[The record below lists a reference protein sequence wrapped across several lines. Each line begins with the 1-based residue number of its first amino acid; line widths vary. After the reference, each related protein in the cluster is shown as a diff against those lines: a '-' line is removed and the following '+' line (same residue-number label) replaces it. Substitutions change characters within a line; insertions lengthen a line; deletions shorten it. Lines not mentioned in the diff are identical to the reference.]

1 MGACLM
7 HHPSQGPQ
15 AAPLWR
21 VWHCGSL
28 PGLFQASIGPQRPLS
43 MNPIFKRTTR
53 LALATLSAG
62 LAATAL
68 AQFAPAAQPAAAAA
82 AQSAVGLPGTGTFG
96 TATGTALGTVG
107 TPQPGLVQLP
117 TLPARPDL
125 GAQDASRNAL
135 TPLRAPKPQ
144 VPSQFQRFVQESTG
158 KLLPVFG
165 ANLFDNPLAYAAD
178 SAIAAPG
185 EYLMGTGDEVR
196 INISGAFDYAGS
208 QTVDRNGQISLPKIG
223 TLNLAG
229 VQVKDLEATVRKQV
243 ATVFTNV
250 TVNASLGKLRGVTVY
265 VVGQAR
271 LPGSYNLTSLSTLVN
286 AVFASGGPGTNGSL
300 RNITLKRGGKTVTTL
315 DLYDFIAKGDK
326 SRDALLQPGDVI
338 TIPPAGPRVAL
349 TGATDMGAI
358 YELKDGTTV
367 QDILAIGGGVPT
379 LASAQKAL
387 VERIDPLQPGAP
399 RQVENLLLN
408 AEGLSQKLR
417 DGDVLTLLP
426 ISPAFGNAVTLQ
438 GAVAQPLR
446 HGWYAG
452 MRVSD
457 LIPDREA
464 LISPDFYKRRNQ
476 LVQNRIA
483 TLRAQGFTAE
493 QIQALQRAEQL
504 PEDVALSTE
513 LISRNPF
520 FGQNSQGMPQP
531 SGQAGQGGNA
541 TGPQTAATGASLGAV
556 GQGPNNQPLSEQELQ
571 SLREQ
576 RVKEARNPV
585 DRVRGFAE
593 QINWEYAVIQRL
605 NKAELKT
612 ELIPFNMAKAVID
625 KDPTHNLQLQP
636 DDVVTIMNSADLRL
650 PVAKQNRLVRIE
662 GEVASPGVYQA
673 QPGETLPQII
683 QRAGGL
689 TPQAYLYGTEFTR
702 ETVRKQQQ
710 QNLDQVIRRLEAQ
723 LQSAGATLAAN
734 LTGERALQAQTL
746 QQQQQQQMQA
756 QINRLKTLRSKGR
769 VALELDPAAQRAEAL
784 PALPLEDGDAIL
796 VPSMP
801 AFVSAAGS
809 VNNENVMV
817 YKPGK
822 TVGDI
827 IHAAGLA
834 EDAEPAQAF
843 VLRADGSV
851 LSRRS
856 AGWLSSFESAKIMPG
871 DTLVVPPKVDR
882 ETNYNF
888 VVRALRDWT
897 QIFSN
902 LGIGAAAIKTLRN

>member
-1 MGACLM
+1 MTFQSPLSALSFQQNGLSRQTLLAMALWGGLAAGAAQAQVSANTANIIPGASAIGLINGQQSGGATGFGAAL
-7 HHPSQGPQ
+7 PGA
-15 AAPLWR
+15 AAP
-21 VWHCGSL
+21 GL
-28 PGLFQASIGPQRPLS
+28 PATTVPMLPQRPD
-43 MNPIFKRTTR
+43 M
-53 LALATLSAG
+53 
-62 LAATAL
+62 
-68 AQFAPAAQPAAAAA
+68 
-82 AQSAVGLPGTGTFG
+82 
-96 TATGTALGTVG
+96 
-107 TPQPGLVQLP
+107 
-117 TLPARPDL
+117 
-125 GAQDASRNAL
+125 GAQDAAATQRSPL
-135 TPLRAPKPQ
+135 TALRAPQPQ
-144 VPSQFQRFVQESTG
+144 APSQFQRFVQESTG

-165 ANLFDNPLAYAAD
+165 ANLFDNPLAYTAD
-178 SAIAAPG
+178 SATAAPG
-185 EYLMGTGDEVR
+185 EYLLGTGDEVR
-196 INISGAFDYAGS
+196 INISGAFDYAGA

-271 LPGSYNLTSLSTLVN
+271 QPGSYTLTSLSTLVN
-286 AVFASGGPGTNGSL
+286 AVFASGGPGANGSM
-300 RNITLKRGGKTVTTL
+300 RSITLKRGGKTVTTL

-326 SRDALLQPGDVI
+326 GRDALLQPGDVI

-349 TGATDMGAI
+349 TGATDQGAI
-358 YELKDGTTV
+358 YELHSGTTV
-367 QDILAIGGGVPT
+367 QDLLAIGGGVPT

-387 VERIDPLQPGAP
+387 VERIDPQQPSAP
-399 RQVENLLLN
+399 RQVQNLVLN
-408 AEGLSQKLR
+408 ADGLAQKLR
-417 DGDVLTLLP
+417 DGDILTLLP

-446 HGWYAG
+446 HAWFAG
-452 MRVSD
+452 MRVAD

-493 QIQALQRAEQL
+493 QIQALQRAGQL

-520 FGQNSQGMPQP
+520 FGQNHQGMPLQA
-531 SGQAGQGGNA
+531 GQAGQPPGQG
-541 TGPQTAATGASLGAV
+541 AAGTSPAQQAAGQGAS
-556 GQGPNNQPLSEQELQ
+556 GQNGNNQPLTEQELQ
-571 SLREQ
+571 IVREQ
-576 RVKEARNPV
+576 RIRQARNPV

-593 QINWEYAVIQRL
+593 QINWDYAVIQRL

-612 ELIPFNMAKAVID
+612 ELIPFNLAKAVID
-625 KDPTHNLQLQP
+625 KDPAHNLQLQP
-636 DDVVTIMNSADLRL
+636 DDVITVMNSADLRL
-650 PVAKQNRLVRIE
+650 PVAKQTRLVRIE

-673 QPGETLPQII
+673 QPGETITQLIA
-683 QRAGGL
+683 RAGGL

-702 ETVRKQQQ
+702 ESVRKQQQ
-710 QNLDQVIRRLEAQ
+710 QNLDQLIRRLESQ
-723 LQSAGATLAAN
+723 LQSASATLAAN
-734 LTGERALQAQTL
+734 LTGERALQSQTL

-756 QINRLKTLRSKGR
+756 QINRLKTLRSQGR
-769 VALELDPAAQRAEAL
+769 VALELDADVKKADAL
-784 PALPLEDGDAIL
+784 PAIPLEDGDAIL
-796 VPSMP
+796 IPSQP
-801 AFVSAAGS
+801 AFVAAAGS
-809 VNNENVMV
+809 VNNENVII
-817 YKPGK
+817 YKPGR
-822 TVGDI
+822 TVGDVLK
-827 IHAAGLA
+827 AASLT
-834 EDAEPAQAF
+834 EDAQPSEAF

-856 AGWLSSFESAKIMPG
+856 TSGLFSSFEGARIMPG

-882 ETNYNF
+882 ESSYNF
-888 VVRALRDWT
+888 IVRALRDWT

>member
-1 MGACLM
+1 MPHQPPLHQPTPRFVFRPLLLLVLGLGAWLGSAQAQVSANTANMIPGASAIGLINGQGAAVPGMGT
-7 HHPSQGPQ
+7 
-15 AAPLWR
+15 
-21 VWHCGSL
+21 
-28 PGLFQASIGPQRPLS
+28 PGLPTATAPVLPQRPD
-43 MNPIFKRTTR
+43 I
-53 LALATLSAG
+53 
-62 LAATAL
+62 
-68 AQFAPAAQPAAAAA
+68 
-82 AQSAVGLPGTGTFG
+82 
-96 TATGTALGTVG
+96 
-107 TPQPGLVQLP
+107 
-117 TLPARPDL
+117 
-125 GAQDASRNAL
+125 GAQDASRTLPTA
-135 TPLRAPKPQ
+135 LRAPKPEA
-144 VPSQFQRFVQESTG
+144 PSQFQRFVQESTG

-178 SAIAAPG
+178 SATAAPG
-185 EYLMGTGDEVR
+185 EYLLGTGDEVR
-196 INISGAFDYAGS
+196 INISGAIDYAGS

-271 LPGSYNLTSLSTLVN
+271 QPGTYSLTSLSTLVN
-286 AVFASGGPGTNGSL
+286 AVFASGGPGANGSL

-326 SRDALLQPGDVI
+326 GRDALLQPGDVI

-358 YELKDGTTV
+358 YELRDGTTV
-367 QDILAIGGGVPT
+367 QDLLAIGGGVPA

-387 VERIDPLQPGAP
+387 VERIDPQQPSAP
-399 RQVENLLLN
+399 RQVQNLVLN
-408 AEGLSQKLR
+408 GEGLAQKLR
-417 DGDVLTLLP
+417 DGDVITLLP

-446 HGWYAG
+446 HGWFAG

-541 TGPQTAATGASLGAV
+541 AAPQTAAPGAPLGAV

-571 SLREQ
+571 NLREQ

-612 ELIPFNMAKAVID
+612 ELIPFNLAKAVID
-625 KDPTHNLQLQP
+625 KDPAHNLQLQP

-650 PVAKQNRLVRIE
+650 PVAKQTRLVRIE

-673 QPGETLPQII
+673 QPGETLPQLI

-702 ETVRKQQQ
+702 ESVRKQQQ
-710 QNLDQVIRRLEAQ
+710 QNLDQLIRRLESQ

-734 LTGERALQAQTL
+734 LTGERALQSQTL
-746 QQQQQQQMQA
+746 QQQQQQQMQS

-769 VALELDPAAQRAEAL
+769 VALELDADVKKADAL
-784 PALPLEDGDAIL
+784 PPLPLEDGDALLI
-796 VPSMP
+796 PSQP

-809 VNNENVMV
+809 VNNENVMIHR
-817 YKPGK
+817 PGR
-822 TVGDI
+822 TVGDVLK
-827 IHAAGLA
+827 AAGLA
-834 EDAEPAQAF
+834 EDAEPNQAF

-851 LSRRS
+851 LSRNS
-856 AGWLSSFESAKIMPG
+856 TGWFSSFEGAKVMPG

-882 ETNYNF
+882 ETSYNF
-888 VVRALRDWT
+888 LVRALRDWT

>member
-1 MGACLM
+1 MSPLRPLCAPC
-7 HHPSQGPQ
+7 SQKTQPTGRSLLAMALLGLLA
-15 AAPLWR
+15 AAPAQSQVSANTANIIPGASAIGLINGQQSGYATGLGG
-21 VWHCGSL
+21 VAT
-28 PGLFQASIGPQRPLS
+28 PGLPATTLPMLPQRPD
-43 MNPIFKRTTR
+43 M
-53 LALATLSAG
+53 G
-62 LAATAL
+62 
-68 AQFAPAAQPAAAAA
+68 AQDAPAAQRGPLM
-82 AQSAVGLPGTGTFG
+82 AQRVL
-96 TATGTALGTVG
+96 
-107 TPQPGLVQLP
+107 Q
-117 TLPARPDL
+117 
-125 GAQDASRNAL
+125 
-135 TPLRAPKPQ
+135 PQ

-165 ANLFDNPLAYAAD
+165 ANLFDNPQAYAAD
-178 SAIAAPG
+178 SVTAAPG
-185 EYLMGTGDEVR
+185 EYLLGTGDEVR

-229 VQVKDLEATVRKQV
+229 LQVKDLEAAVRKQV

-271 LPGSYNLTSLSTLVN
+271 QPGTYSLTSLSTLVN
-286 AVFASGGPGTNGSL
+286 AVFASGGPGANGSL

-326 SRDALLQPGDVI
+326 GRDALLQPGDVI
-338 TIPPAGPRVAL
+338 SIPPAGPRVAL

-367 QDILAIGGGVPT
+367 QELLAIGGGVPA
-379 LASAQKAL
+379 LASALKAL
-387 VERIDPLQPGAP
+387 VERIDPQQPSAP
-399 RQVENLLLN
+399 RQVQNLVLN

-417 DGDVLTLLP
+417 DGDVITLLP

-446 HGWYAG
+446 HGWFAG

-520 FGQNSQGMPQP
+520 FGQNNQGMPLQL
-531 SGQAGQGGNA
+531 GQAGAGSPSNAQPPAPGA
-541 TGPQTAATGASLGAV
+541 TGQAA
-556 GQGPNNQPLSEQELQ
+556 NNQPLTEQELH

-576 RVKEARNPV
+576 RIQEARNPV

-605 NKAELKT
+605 NKAELRT
-612 ELIPFNMAKAVID
+612 ELIPFNLAKAVID
-625 KDPTHNLQLQP
+625 KDPAHNLQLQP
-636 DDVVTIMNSADLRL
+636 DDVITVMNSADLRL
-650 PVAKQNRLVRIE
+650 PVAKQTRLVRIE

-673 QPGETLPQII
+673 QPGETIPQLI

-702 ETVRKQQQ
+702 ESVRKQQQ
-710 QNLDQVIRRLEAQ
+710 QNLDQLIRRLEAQ
-723 LQSAGATLAAN
+723 MQSAGATLAAN
-734 LTGERALQAQTL
+734 LTGERALQSQAL
-746 QQQQQQQMQA
+746 QQQQQQQMQS

-769 VALELDPAAQRAEAL
+769 VALELDASVNKLDTL

-796 VPSMP
+796 VPSQP

-809 VNNENVMV
+809 VNNENVMI
-817 YKPGK
+817 YRPGR
-822 TVGDI
+822 TVGELLK
-827 IHAAGLA
+827 AAGLA
-834 EDAEPAQAF
+834 EDAEPNQAF

-851 LSRRS
+851 LSRNS
-856 AGWLSSFESAKIMPG
+856 TGWFSSFEGAKVMPG

-882 ETNYNF
+882 ETSYNF
-888 VVRALRDWT
+888 LVRALRDWT

>member
-1 MGACLM
+1 MNTNTSFSTRAALAAWLCLGLSSWVLPAQAQVSAAALLQAQTGASATPGATLGAM
-7 HHPSQGPQ
+7 PMAAGAPAPALGLVQ
-15 AAPLWR
+15 APVL
-21 VWHCGSL
+21 
-28 PGLFQASIGPQRPLS
+28 PQRPD
-43 MNPIFKRTTR
+43 I
-53 LALATLSAG
+53 
-62 LAATAL
+62 
-68 AQFAPAAQPAAAAA
+68 
-82 AQSAVGLPGTGTFG
+82 
-96 TATGTALGTVG
+96 
-107 TPQPGLVQLP
+107 
-117 TLPARPDL
+117 
-125 GAQDASRNAL
+125 GAQDASRSSL
-135 TPLRAPKPQ
+135 TPLRAAQPQ
-144 VPSQFQRFVQESTG
+144 APSQFQRFVQESTG

-178 SAIAAPG
+178 SVTAAPG
-185 EYLMGTGDEVR
+185 EYLLGTGDEVR
-196 INISGAFDYAGS
+196 INISGALDYAGS
-208 QTVDRNGQISLPKIG
+208 QTVDRNGQISLPKVG

-271 LPGSYNLTSLSTLVN
+271 QPGTYNLTSLSTLVN
-286 AVFASGGPGTNGSL
+286 AVFASGGPGANGSL
-300 RNITLKRGGKTVTTL
+300 RHITLKRGGKTVTTL

-349 TGATDMGAI
+349 TGATDLGAI

-367 QDILAIGGGVPT
+367 QDLLAIGGGVPA

-387 VERIDPLQPGAP
+387 IERIDPQQPSAP
-399 RQVENLLLN
+399 RQVQNLQLN
-408 AEGLSQKLR
+408 PEGLSQKLR
-417 DGDVLTLLP
+417 DGDVITLLP

-446 HGWYAG
+446 HGWFAG
-452 MRVSD
+452 MRVAD

-483 TLRAQGFTAE
+483 TLRAQGYTAE

-504 PEDVALSTE
+504 PEDIALSTE
-513 LISRNPF
+513 LIARNPY
-520 FGQNSQGMPQP
+520 FGQNNPAMPQ
-531 SGQAGQGGNA
+531 GQAQPGQGA
-541 TGPQTAATGASLGAV
+541 APQPGTPGANTQNSNSSGLGE
-556 GQGPNNQPLSEQELQ
+556 LELQ
-571 SLREQ
+571 MLRERRTQ
-576 RVKEARNPV
+576 EARNPV
-585 DRVRGFAE
+585 DRIRGFAE

-605 NKAELKT
+605 NKAELRT
-612 ELIPFNMAKAVID
+612 ELIPFNLAKAIVN
-625 KDPTHNLQLQP
+625 KDPAHNLQLQP

-650 PVAKQNRLVRIE
+650 PVAKQTRLVRIE

-673 QPGETLPQII
+673 QPGETITQLI
-683 QRAGGL
+683 QRAGGI

-702 ETVRKQQQ
+702 ESVRKQQQ
-710 QNLDQVIRRLEAQ
+710 QNLDQVIRRLESQ
-723 LQSAGATLAAN
+723 IQSAGATLAAN
-734 LTGERALQAQTL
+734 LTGERALQSQAL

-769 VALELDPAAQRAEAL
+769 VALELDADVQKAEAL

-796 VPSMP
+796 VPSTP
-801 AFVSAAGS
+801 TFVSAAGS
-809 VNNENVMV
+809 VNSENVMI

-822 TVGDI
+822 TVGEVLK
-827 IHAAGLA
+827 AASLA
-834 EDAEPAQAF
+834 EDAEPSEAF

-851 LSRRS
+851 LSRRN
-856 AGWLSSFESAKIMPG
+856 AGWFSSFEGAKVMPG

-882 ETNYNF
+882 ESNYNF
-888 VVRALRDWT
+888 IVRGLRDWT

>member
-1 MGACLM
+1 MPHQPPLHQPTPRFVFRPLSLLVLGLGAWLGSAQAQVSANTANIIPGASAIGLINGQGAGSATGMGAAVPGM
-7 HHPSQGPQ
+7 
-15 AAPLWR
+15 
-21 VWHCGSL
+21 GS
-28 PGLFQASIGPQRPLS
+28 PGLPMTTPPVLPQRPD
-43 MNPIFKRTTR
+43 I
-53 LALATLSAG
+53 
-62 LAATAL
+62 
-68 AQFAPAAQPAAAAA
+68 
-82 AQSAVGLPGTGTFG
+82 
-96 TATGTALGTVG
+96 
-107 TPQPGLVQLP
+107 
-117 TLPARPDL
+117 
-125 GAQDASRNAL
+125 GAQDASRTLPTAL
-135 TPLRAPKPQ
+135 RVPKPEA
-144 VPSQFQRFVQESTG
+144 PSQFQRFVQESTG

-178 SAIAAPG
+178 SVTAAPG
-185 EYLMGTGDEVR
+185 EYLLGTGDEVR
-196 INISGAFDYAGS
+196 INISGAIDYAGS

-271 LPGSYNLTSLSTLVN
+271 QPGTYSLTSLSTLVN
-286 AVFASGGPGTNGSL
+286 AVFASGGPGANGSL

-326 SRDALLQPGDVI
+326 GRDALLQPGDVI

-358 YELKDGTTV
+358 YELRDGTTV
-367 QDILAIGGGVPT
+367 QDLLAIGGGVPA

-387 VERIDPLQPGAP
+387 VERIDPQQPGAP
-399 RQVENLLLN
+399 RQVQNLVLN
-408 AEGLSQKLR
+408 GEGLAQKLR

-446 HGWYAG
+446 HGWFAG

-476 LVQNRIA
+476 LVQNRIT

-541 TGPQTAATGASLGAV
+541 PAPQAAASGAALGAV

-612 ELIPFNMAKAVID
+612 ELIPFNLAKAVID
-625 KDPTHNLQLQP
+625 KDPAHNLQLQP

-650 PVAKQNRLVRIE
+650 PVAKQTRLVRIE

-673 QPGETLPQII
+673 QPGETVPQLIA
-683 QRAGGL
+683 RAGGL

-702 ETVRKQQQ
+702 ESVRKQQQ
-710 QNLDQVIRRLEAQ
+710 QNLDQLIRRLESQ

-734 LTGERALQAQTL
+734 LTGERALQSQTL
-746 QQQQQQQMQA
+746 QQQQQQQMQS

-769 VALELDPAAQRAEAL
+769 VALELDADVKKADAL
-784 PALPLEDGDAIL
+784 PPLPLEDGDALLI
-796 VPSMP
+796 PSQP

-809 VNNENVMV
+809 VNNENVMI
-817 YKPGK
+817 YRPGR
-822 TVGDI
+822 TVGDVLK
-827 IHAAGLA
+827 AAGLA
-834 EDAEPAQAF
+834 EDAEPNQAF

-851 LSRRS
+851 LSRNS
-856 AGWLSSFESAKIMPG
+856 TGWFSSFEGARVMPG

-882 ETNYNF
+882 ETSYNF

>member
-1 MGACLM
+1 M
-7 HHPSQGPQ
+7 
-15 AAPLWR
+15 
-21 VWHCGSL
+21 
-28 PGLFQASIGPQRPLS
+28 
-43 MNPIFKRTTR
+43 
-53 LALATLSAG
+53 
-62 LAATAL
+62 
-68 AQFAPAAQPAAAAA
+68 
-82 AQSAVGLPGTGTFG
+82 
-96 TATGTALGTVG
+96 
-107 TPQPGLVQLP
+107 
-117 TLPARPDL
+117 
-125 GAQDASRNAL
+125 
-135 TPLRAPKPQ
+135 
-144 VPSQFQRFVQESTG
+144 QESTG

-178 SAIAAPG
+178 SATAAPG
-185 EYLMGTGDEVR
+185 EYLLGTGDEVR
-196 INISGAFDYAGS
+196 INISGALDYAGS

-250 TVNASLGKLRGVTVY
+250 TVNASLGRLRGVTVY

-271 LPGSYNLTSLSTLVN
+271 QPGTYSLTSLSTLVN
-286 AVFASGGPGTNGSL
+286 AVFASGGPGANGSL
-300 RNITLKRGGKTVTTL
+300 RNITLRRGGKTVTTL

-326 SRDALLQPGDVI
+326 GRDALLQPGDVI

-358 YELKDGTTV
+358 YELRDGTTV
-367 QDILAIGGGVPT
+367 QDLLAMGGGVPA

-387 VERIDPLQPGAP
+387 VERIDPQQPGAP
-399 RQVENLLLN
+399 RQVQNLVLN
-408 AEGLSQKLR
+408 AEGLAQKLR
-417 DGDVLTLLP
+417 DGDVITLLP

-446 HGWYAG
+446 HGWFAG

-520 FGQNSQGMPQP
+520 FGQNHQGMPLQP
-531 SGQAGQGGNA
+531 GQAGVAGQGGAANA
-541 TGPQTAATGASLGAV
+541 PGAQPPAPGTTGQAA
-556 GQGPNNQPLSEQELQ
+556 NNQPLSEQELQ

-576 RVKEARNPV
+576 RIKEARNPV

-612 ELIPFNMAKAVID
+612 ELIPFNLAKAVID
-625 KDPTHNLQLQP
+625 KDPAHNLQLQA

-650 PVAKQNRLVRIE
+650 PVAKQTRLVRIE

-673 QPGETLPQII
+673 QPGETLPQLI

-702 ETVRKQQQ
+702 ESVRKQQQ
-710 QNLDQVIRRLEAQ
+710 QNLDQLIRRLESQ

-734 LTGERALQAQTL
+734 LTGERALQSQTL
-746 QQQQQQQMQA
+746 QQQQQQQMQS

-769 VALELDPAAQRAEAL
+769 VALELDADVKKADAL
-784 PALPLEDGDAIL
+784 PPLPLEDGDAIL
-796 VPSMP
+796 IPSQP
-801 AFVSAAGS
+801 AFVAAAGS
-809 VNNENVMV
+809 VNNENVMI
-817 YKPGK
+817 YRPGR
-822 TVGDI
+822 TVGDVLK
-827 IHAAGLA
+827 AAGLT
-834 EDAEPAQAF
+834 EDAEPGQAF

-856 AGWLSSFESAKIMPG
+856 TGWFSSFESAKVMPG

-882 ETNYNF
+882 ETSYNF
-888 VVRALRDWT
+888 LVRALRDWT

-902 LGIGAAAIKTLRN
+902 LGIGAAAIKTLRD

>member
-1 MGACLM
+1 MPHQPPLHQPTPRFVFRPLSLLVLGLGAWLGSAQAQVSANTANIIPGASAIGLINGQGAGSATGMGAAVPGM
-7 HHPSQGPQ
+7 GT
-15 AAPLWR
+15 
-21 VWHCGSL
+21 
-28 PGLFQASIGPQRPLS
+28 PGLPMTTPPVLPQRPD
-43 MNPIFKRTTR
+43 I
-53 LALATLSAG
+53 
-62 LAATAL
+62 
-68 AQFAPAAQPAAAAA
+68 
-82 AQSAVGLPGTGTFG
+82 
-96 TATGTALGTVG
+96 
-107 TPQPGLVQLP
+107 
-117 TLPARPDL
+117 
-125 GAQDASRNAL
+125 GAQDASRTLPMA
-135 TPLRAPKPQ
+135 LRAPKPEA
-144 VPSQFQRFVQESTG
+144 PSQFQRFVQESTG

-178 SAIAAPG
+178 SATAAPG
-185 EYLMGTGDEVR
+185 EYLLGTGDEVR
-196 INISGAFDYAGS
+196 INISGAIDYAGS

-271 LPGSYNLTSLSTLVN
+271 QPGTYSLTSLSTLVN
-286 AVFASGGPGTNGSL
+286 AVFASGGPGANGSL

-326 SRDALLQPGDVI
+326 GRDALLQPGDVI

-358 YELKDGTTV
+358 YELRDGTTV
-367 QDILAIGGGVPT
+367 QDLLAIGGGVPA

-387 VERIDPLQPGAP
+387 VERIDPQQPSAP
-399 RQVENLLLN
+399 RQVQNLVLN
-408 AEGLSQKLR
+408 GEGLAQKLR
-417 DGDVLTLLP
+417 DGDVITLLP

-446 HGWYAG
+446 HGWFAG

-513 LISRNPF
+513 VITRNPAY
-520 FGQNSQGMPQP
+520 GQPVAKP
-531 SGQAGQGGNA
+531 AGQGADIAQAGGNLL
-541 TGPQTAATGASLGAV
+541 P
-556 GQGPNNQPLSEQELQ
+556 PPLTEQELQ
-571 SLREQ
+571 ELREKQ
-576 RVKEARNPV
+576 KQGRNPV
-585 DRVRGFAE
+585 DRIRGFAE

-612 ELIPFNMAKAVID
+612 ELIPFNLAKAVID
-625 KDPTHNLQLQP
+625 KDPAHNLQLQP

-650 PVAKQNRLVRIE
+650 PVAKQTRLVRIE

-673 QPGETLPQII
+673 QPGETLPQLI

-702 ETVRKQQQ
+702 ESVRKQQQ
-710 QNLDQVIRRLEAQ
+710 QNLDQLIRRLESQ

-734 LTGERALQAQTL
+734 LTGERALQSQTL
-746 QQQQQQQMQA
+746 QQQQQQQMQS

-769 VALELDPAAQRAEAL
+769 VALELDADVKKADAL
-784 PALPLEDGDAIL
+784 PPLPLEDGDALLI
-796 VPSMP
+796 PSQP
-801 AFVSAAGS
+801 AFVAAAGS
-809 VNNENVMV
+809 VNNENVMI
-817 YKPGK
+817 YRPGR
-822 TVGDI
+822 TVGDVLK
-827 IHAAGLA
+827 AAGLA
-834 EDAEPAQAF
+834 EDAEPNQAF

-851 LSRRS
+851 LSRNS
-856 AGWLSSFESAKIMPG
+856 TGWFSSFEGAKVMPG

-882 ETNYNF
+882 ETSYNF
-888 VVRALRDWT
+888 LVRALRDWT

>member
-1 MGACLM
+1 MPHQPPLHQPTPRFVFRPLSLLVLGLGAWLGSAQAQVSANTANIIPGASAIGLINGQGAGSATGMGAAVPGM
-7 HHPSQGPQ
+7 GT
-15 AAPLWR
+15 
-21 VWHCGSL
+21 
-28 PGLFQASIGPQRPLS
+28 PGLPMTTPPVLPQRPD
-43 MNPIFKRTTR
+43 I
-53 LALATLSAG
+53 
-62 LAATAL
+62 
-68 AQFAPAAQPAAAAA
+68 
-82 AQSAVGLPGTGTFG
+82 
-96 TATGTALGTVG
+96 
-107 TPQPGLVQLP
+107 
-117 TLPARPDL
+117 
-125 GAQDASRNAL
+125 GAQDASRTLPTA
-135 TPLRAPKPQ
+135 LRAPKPEA
-144 VPSQFQRFVQESTG
+144 PSQFQRFVQESTG

-178 SAIAAPG
+178 SATAAPG
-185 EYLMGTGDEVR
+185 EYLLGTGDEVR
-196 INISGAFDYAGS
+196 INISGAIDYAGS

-271 LPGSYNLTSLSTLVN
+271 QPGTYSLTSLSTLVN
-286 AVFASGGPGTNGSL
+286 AVFASGGPGANGSL

-326 SRDALLQPGDVI
+326 GRDALLQPGDVI

-358 YELKDGTTV
+358 YELRDGTTV
-367 QDILAIGGGVPT
+367 QDLLAIGGGVPA

-387 VERIDPLQPGAP
+387 VERIDPQQPSAP
-399 RQVENLLLN
+399 RQVQNLVLN
-408 AEGLSQKLR
+408 GEGLAQKLR
-417 DGDVLTLLP
+417 DGDVITLLP

-446 HGWYAG
+446 HGWFAG

-483 TLRAQGFTAE
+483 TLRAQGFTSE

-513 LISRNPF
+513 LIART
-520 FGQNSQGMPQP
+520 PQP
-531 SGQAGQGGNA
+531 PSPGPDGKVQFPPGPVSDQEIQA
-541 TGPQTAATGASLGAV
+541 V
-556 GQGPNNQPLSEQELQ
+556 
-571 SLREQ
+571 RE
-576 RVKEARNPV
+576 RMREARNPV
-585 DRVRGFAE
+585 DRIRGFAE

-612 ELIPFNMAKAVID
+612 ELIPFNLAKAVID
-625 KDPTHNLQLQP
+625 KDPAHNLQLQP

-650 PVAKQNRLVRIE
+650 PVAKQTRLVRIE

-673 QPGETLPQII
+673 QPGETLPQLI

-702 ETVRKQQQ
+702 ESVRKQQQ
-710 QNLDQVIRRLEAQ
+710 QNLDQLIRRLESQ

-734 LTGERALQAQTL
+734 LTGERALQSQTL
-746 QQQQQQQMQA
+746 QQQQQQQMQS

-769 VALELDPAAQRAEAL
+769 VALELDADVKKADAL
-784 PALPLEDGDAIL
+784 PPLPLEDGDALLI
-796 VPSMP
+796 PSQP

-809 VNNENVMV
+809 VNNENVMIHR
-817 YKPGK
+817 PGR
-822 TVGDI
+822 TVGDVLK
-827 IHAAGLA
+827 AAGLT
-834 EDAEPAQAF
+834 EDAEPSQAF

-851 LSRRS
+851 LSRNS
-856 AGWLSSFESAKIMPG
+856 TGWFSSFEGAKVMPG

-882 ETNYNF
+882 ETSYNF
-888 VVRALRDWT
+888 LVRALRDWT